1 VGGVFLREIFMG
13 NNWLSTDKKYD
24 DAVLTGRNDVANHHV
39 DCTAEE
45 ICKRSLG
52 ISLAELAKMLEYVQV
67 INPDFKLEGTGI
79 ELGAGAG
86 LLSTEVL
93 LQFSQ
98 VERLYAVEISGE
110 HVLKIMPSIASQ
122 RLTPV
127 DSDKLYPVIG
137 DFDDIHLESESLD
150 FAIEINSLHHSN
162 DLKITL
168 NEIFRLMKPGA
179 KLVFFD
185 RSHPDFT
192 TSEDIERML
201 NLEYNIGSLEG
212 IGFKPGTKMTRRDN
226 GEHEYRVTDWSSY
239 FTDAGFTVS
248 NIVNIGERFSL
259 SKVIR
264 ASVARTPMFL
274 RFVMFHFVGLFSD
287 SRATELLID
296 KDIRPRN
303 GEFMYQFGNIL
314 KYKRYPF
321 KRKMT
326 IFLLKKPNLNLGS

>member
-1 VGGVFLREIFMG
+1 ME
-13 NNWLSTDKKYD
+13 NNWIYEEKSND
-24 DAVLTGRNDVANHHV
+24 DAVLASRNDVANHHV
-39 DCTAEE
+39 DCSVEE
-45 ICKRSLG
+45 ICKHSLG
-52 ISLAELAKMLEYVQV
+52 ISVDDLKKMIEYVEV

-110 HVLKIMPSIASQ
+110 HVLKIIPSVASQ

-127 DSDKLYPVIG
+127 SSDKLYPVIG
-137 DFDDIHLESESLD
+137 DFNDIHLESESLD

-168 NEIFRLMKPGA
+168 NEIFRIMKPGA

-192 TSEDIERML
+192 TSDDIERML
-201 NLEYNIGSLEG
+201 NLEYNAASLES

-226 GEHEYRVTDWSSY
+226 GEHEYRVRDWSSY

-264 ASVARTPMFL
+264 ACVVRTPMFL
-274 RFVMFHFVGLFSD
+274 RFFMFRFIGLFAD

-296 KDIRPRN
+296 EAIRPRD
-303 GEFMYQFGNIL
+303 GEFLYQFRNIL

-321 KRKMT
+321 SRKMT
-326 IFLLKKPNLNLGS
+326 VFLLKKPNFNPET